1 MRIKLG
7 FGSWLSAFALLI
19 GLAVWAGPSAA
30 QDAKA
35 FYKGKTVKFLVG
47 YGVGGGYDAY
57 ARMLAPHLSKALDAN
72 VIVQNQ
78 PGAGGL
84 VALNGLYAASGDGT
98 QIMIV
103 NGTAAG
109 LSQLVGDPNV
119 RFDLTKL
126 GTLGVVSSSPWIW
139 VAGPKSSL
147 KTPADFLK
155 PGAKPIWGG
164 GGQIDG
170 LSDGA
175 AITCLAL
182 KLDCKI
188 VRGYEGSAQVALALA
203 RGEVDA
209 LYVSDTSA
217 NNYAK
222 AGNAIPIL
230 TMSADKSQFFPNL
243 PSVFDAVKLTADQ
256 KWWFEFRS
264 TLDDLGRILVAP
276 PNLPK
281 EQLAYLQDTVRKVL
295 ADPEVIAEGAKSNRY
310 IAYRDPAATGKMLA
324 GALTAI
330 TPAQKKALTDA
341 VMKE

>member
-1 MRIKLG
+1 MRSKFG

-19 GLAVWAGPSAA
+19 GLAVPAGPSTA

-35 FYKGKTVKFLVG
+35 FYKGKTIKFLVG
-47 YGVGGGYDAY
+47 YGTGGGYDAY
-57 ARMLAPHLSKALDAN
+57 ARMLAPHLSKAMDAT

-84 VALNGLYAASGDGT
+84 VALNGLYASPGDGT

-109 LSQLVGDPNV
+109 LSQLVGDSNV
-119 RFDLTKL
+119 RYDLTKL
-126 GTLGVVSSSPWIW
+126 SNLGVVSSSPWIW

-147 KTPADFLK
+147 TKADDFLK
-155 PGAKPIWGG
+155 PGAKSIWGG

-217 NNYAK
+217 NNYVK

-230 TMSADKSQFFPNL
+230 TMSSDKSQFFPTL
-243 PSVFDAVKLTADQ
+243 PSVFDAVKLTPEQ
-256 KWWFEFRS
+256 KWWFEFRA
-264 TLDDLGRILVAP
+264 TLDDLGRILVAA

-281 EQLAYLQDTVRKVL
+281 DQLAYLQDTIRSVL
-295 ADPEVIAEGAKSNRY
+295 ADPEVIAEGAKTSRY
-310 IAYRDPAATGKMLA
+310 IAYRDPATTAKMLETV
-324 GALTAI
+324 LTAI
-330 TPAQKKALTDA
+330 TPAQKKTLTDA

>member
-1 MRIKLG
+1 MLKTFNRSMRL
-7 FGSWLSAFALLI
+7 LALLWCVALI
-19 GLAVWAGPSAA
+19 GFAQPVHA
-30 QDAKA
+30 QDGAA
-35 FYKGKTVKFLVG
+35 FYKGKTIKFLVG
-47 YGVGGGYDAY
+47 YGTGGGYDAY
-57 ARMLAPHLSKALDAN
+57 ARMLAPHFAKAMDAT
-72 VIVQNQ
+72 VVVQNQ

-84 VALNGLYAASGDGT
+84 VALNGVYNSPGDGT

-119 RFDLTKL
+119 RYDLTKVSN
-126 GTLGVVSSSPWIW
+126 LGVVSSSPWIW
-139 VAGPKSSL
+139 VSGPKSSL
-147 KTPADFLK
+147 TTAQDFLK

-217 NNYAK
+217 NNYVK
-222 AGNAIPIL
+222 AGNAKAIL
-230 TMSADKSQFFPNL
+230 TMSRDKSQFFPDL
-243 PSVFDAVKLTADQ
+243 ASVFDAVKLTDDQ
-256 KWWFEFRS
+256 KWWFDFRA

-276 PNLPK
+276 PSLPK
-281 EQLAYLQDTVRKVL
+281 EQLAYLQETVRKVL
-295 ADPEVIAEGAKSNRY
+295 ADPEVVAEGAKTNRY
-310 IAYRDPAATGKMLA
+310 IGYRDPAATAKML
-324 GALTAI
+324 GSVLTNI
-330 TPAQKKALTDA
+330 TPAQKKTLTEA

>member
-1 MRIKLG
+1 MIARLMS
-7 FGSWLSAFALLI
+7 FGLALLL
-19 GLAVWAGPSAA
+19 GAATWSSTVSA
-30 QDAKA
+30 QDAAA
-35 FYKGKTVKFLVG
+35 FYKGKTIKFIVG
-47 YGVGGGYDAY
+47 YGTGGGYDAY
-57 ARMLAPHLSKALDAN
+57 ARMLAPHLSKAMDAN

-84 VALNGLYAASGDGT
+84 VALNGVYNSAGDGT

-109 LSQLVGDPNV
+109 LSQLVGDDNV
-119 RFDLTKL
+119 RYDLTKV
-126 GTLGVVSSSPWIW
+126 GNLGVVSSSPWIW
-139 VAGPKSSL
+139 VSGPKSPL
-147 KTPADFLK
+147 TTAQDFFKPATK
-155 PGAKPIWGG
+155 SIWGG

-175 AITCLAL
+175 AITCMAL

-217 NNYAK
+217 NNYVK
-222 AGNAIPIL
+222 AGNAKAIL
-230 TMSADKSQFFPNL
+230 TMSREKSQFFPDL
-243 PSVFDAVKLTADQ
+243 PSIFDALKLTDEQ
-256 KWWFEFRS
+256 KWWFDFRA

-276 PNLPK
+276 RNLPK

-295 ADPEVIAEGAKSNRY
+295 ADPDVIAEGAKTQRY
-310 IAYRDPAATGKMLA
+310 IGYRDPAATAKMLSTV
-324 GALTAI
+324 LTNI
-330 TPAQKKALTDA
+330 TPAQKKTLTDA
-341 VMKE
+341 VMKD

>member
-1 MRIKLG
+1 MIARFMSVALALVLG
-7 FGSWLSAFALLI
+7 
-19 GLAVWAGPSAA
+19 AVAWSPSAHA
-30 QDAKA
+30 QDAAA
-35 FYKGKTVKFLVG
+35 FYKGKTIKFLVG
-47 YGVGGGYDAY
+47 YGTGGGYDAY
-57 ARMLAPHLSKALDAN
+57 ARMLAPHLSKAMDAN

-84 VALNGLYAASGDGT
+84 VALNGVYNSAGDGT

-109 LSQLVGDPNV
+109 LSQLVGDDNV
-119 RFDLTKL
+119 RYDLTKV
-126 GTLGVVSSSPWIW
+126 GNLGVVSSSPWIW
-139 VAGPKSSL
+139 VSGPKSSL
-147 KTPADFLK
+147 TTADAFLK
-155 PGAKPIWGG
+155 PGQKSIWGG

-175 AITCLAL
+175 AITCMAL

-217 NNYAK
+217 NNYVK
-222 AGNAIPIL
+222 AGNAKAIL
-230 TMSADKSQFFPNL
+230 TMSRDKSQFFPDL
-243 PSVFDAVKLTADQ
+243 PSVFDALKLTDEQ
-256 KWWFEFRS
+256 KWWFDFRA

-295 ADPEVIAEGAKSNRY
+295 ADPEVIAEGAKTQRY
-310 IAYRDPAATGKMLA
+310 IGYRDPAATAKML
-324 GALTAI
+324 GTVLTNI
-330 TPAQKKALTDA
+330 SPAQKKTLTDA

>member
-1 MRIKLG
+1 MIARFVS
-7 FGSWLSAFALLI
+7 FGLALLL
-19 GLAVWAGPSAA
+19 GAAVWGAPAHAA
-30 QDAKA
+30 DGAA
-35 FYKGKTVKFLVG
+35 FYKGKTIKFIVG
-47 YGVGGGYDAY
+47 YGTGGGYDTY
-57 ARMLAPHLSKALDAN
+57 ARMLAPHLAKVMDAT

-84 VALNGLYAASGDGT
+84 VALNGVYNSAGDGT

-109 LSQLVGDPNV
+109 LSQLVGDSNV
-119 RFDLTKL
+119 RYDLTKM
-126 GTLGVVSSSPWIW
+126 GNLGVVSSSPWIW
-139 VAGPKSSL
+139 VSGPKSSFTTL
-147 KTPADFLK
+147 KDFLK

-217 NNYAK
+217 NNYVK
-222 AGNAIPIL
+222 AGNAKAIL
-230 TMSADKSQFFPNL
+230 TMSRDKSQFFPNL
-243 PSVFDAVKLTADQ
+243 PSVFDAVKLTNDQ
-256 KWWFEFRS
+256 KWWFDFRA

-276 PNLPK
+276 PGLPK
-281 EQLAYLQDTVRKVL
+281 EQLAYLQQTVRKVL
-295 ADPEVIAEGAKSNRY
+295 ADPEVIAEGAKSQRY
-310 IAYRDPAATGKMLA
+310 ISYRDPAKTVKML
-324 GALTAI
+324 GTVLTNI
-330 TPAQKKALTDA
+330 TPAQKKMLTDA

>member
-1 MRIKLG
+1 MRARFGFKL
-7 FGSWLSAFALLI
+7 WLSVCSVLI
-19 GLAVWAGPSAA
+19 GLAVFADLAAA
-30 QDAKA
+30 QDAKF
-35 FYKGKTVKFLVG
+35 FYKGKTIKFLVG
-47 YGVGGGYDAY
+47 YGTGGGYDAY
-57 ARMLAPHLSKALDAN
+57 ARMLAPHFAKALDAT

-84 VALNGLYAASGDGT
+84 VALNGVYASSGDGT

-109 LSQLVGDPNV
+109 LSQLVGDSNV
-119 RFDLTKL
+119 RYDLTKVSN
-126 GTLGVVSSSPWIW
+126 LGVVSSSPWIW
-139 VAGPKSSL
+139 VAGPKSTL
-147 KTPADFLK
+147 TKPADFLK

-217 NNYAK
+217 NNYVK

-230 TMSADKSQFFPNL
+230 TMSADKSQFFPNV
-243 PSVFDAVKLTADQ
+243 PSVFDAVKLTPDQ
-256 KWWFEFRS
+256 KWWFEFRA

-281 EQLAYLQDTVRKVL
+281 EQLAYLQDTIRTVL
-295 ADPEVIAEGAKSNRY
+295 ADPEVIAEGAKTNRY
-310 IAYRDPAATGKMLA
+310 IGYRDPAATAKML
-324 GALTAI
+324 GTVLTAI